1 MSSAASISTSR
12 RTRERAGRRL
22 RVLSDA
28 VRHSRRNEIQGGA
41 AIESREAR
49 RHDVPPQRKHRA
61 VQRSREH
68 VQTVST
74 DGYDKVI
81 TIIMTD
87 GEENSSRE

>member
-1 MSSAASISTSR
+1 MKYKA
-12 RTRERAGRRL
+12 
-22 RVLSDA
+22 VPLSKVAKLNDTTFRPSGNTALYNA
-28 VRHSRRNEIQGGA
+28 VGNT
-41 AIESREAR
+41 
-49 RHDVPPQRKHRA
+49 
-61 VQRSREH
+61 